1 MKYDSSI
8 KEQTELSIAKIS
20 DLEHR
25 MINGDSSVTMFDL
38 MTETHKLLSITKPI
52 EKYPNTNKNQNLY

>member
-20 DLEHR
+20 NLEHR
-25 MINGDSSVTMFDL
+25 MINDR
-38 MTETHKLLSITKPI
+38 
-52 EKYPNTNKNQNLY
+52 NTQTTFNNKTN